1 MATFLSSALAL
12 AALLQ
17 APAAQTPA
25 TGTAAD
31 SLVALREHLA
41 RDSTDGHA
49 WLLLGRLYL
58 QRAADAHEPPHR
70 ALQDSALVRAL
81 LDSADDALDRAG
93 QLLAPSGST
102 PDGASARVLRV
113 GAWSARSRLAWEE
126 RGSNVGPQAAGAV
139 PPASEMPPGLAGPG
153 WQ

>member
-31 SLVALREHLA
+31 SLVALSEHLA

-58 QRAADAHEPPHR
+58 QRAADAHEPPHHP
-70 ALQDSALVRAL
+70 LDDSARVRAL
-81 LDSADDALDRAG
+81 LDTADDALDRAG
-93 QLLAPSGST
+93 QRLPPPGS
-102 PDGASARVLRV
+102 PPGGGSARRLRV
-113 GAWSARSRLAWEE
+113 EAGGGRAR
-126 RGSNVGPQAAGAV
+126 
-139 PPASEMPPGLAGPG
+139 PARA
-153 WQ
+153 